1 MTAQTDS
8 GGGLPPLLELSKV
21 SKSFGGIAAL
31 KDVDMTL
38 QAGEI
43 HGLVGENGAGKSTTM
58 KIIAGVYHD
67 YDGEMRIDGTKVHF
81 RSAREALAAGI
92 GMVHQEL
99 STVPDLTVA
108 ENVFL
113 GHQPLTKM
121 GTVDWARIN
130 KEATRLIASLGLDID
145 PKTRMGSLPV
155 GLQQLVELS
164 RVLFSGARI
173 IILDEPTSALSPPEV
188 KRLFDVLRK
197 IKADGRGIIFIS
209 HFLDDVLEIS
219 DTVTVFRNGKK
230 VVTESA
236 ATLTKDAVISHMIGR
251 GSIDMH
257 MGESADLAGDDS
269 KPVVLA
275 AEAIG
280 DGRQLRDVSLKLRA
294 GEITGVYGF
303 MGCGQIEL
311 ARALF
316 GKIPIKHG
324 RFLLDGSQKSFKST
338 AAARGEGIAFV
349 PENRR
354 MMLFRTE
361 PVYKNVSIAIL
372 DRIHRLLLKPKSER
386 SIAGTRA
393 KDLQIRPPNPNM
405 MLGSLSG
412 GNQQKVAL
420 AKWLTHLPKVLILSE
435 PTRGMD
441 VGAKEDVIRIVKDL
455 RDRGVAILVLS
466 TEPETI
472 LTLADRVSVLRK
484 GRVAKEFNTGTIHK
498 ADLLAAA

>member
-1 MTAQTDS
+1 MPTMTA
-8 GGGLPPLLELSKV
+8 KC
-21 SKSFGGIAAL
+21 AL
-31 KDVDMTL
+31 T
-38 QAGEI
+38 A
-43 HGLVGENGAGKSTTM
+43 
-58 KIIAGVYHD
+58 
-67 YDGEMRIDGTKVHF
+67 RKVHF

-99 STVPDLTVA
+99 STIPDLTVA

-130 KEATRLIASLGLDID
+130 KEAKRLIASLGLDID

-230 VVTESA
+230 VVTEAA

-257 MGESADLAGDDS
+257 MGESADLTGDDS

-280 DGRQLRDVSLKLRA
+280 DGKQLRDVSLKLRA

-316 GKIPIKHG
+316 GKIRIKQG

-349 PENRR
+349 PESRR

-361 PVYKNVSIAIL
+361 PVYKNISIAIL
-372 DRIHRLLLKPKSER
+372 DRIHRLLLKPQR
-386 SIAGTRA
+386 RAGHRRHAGQGFADQAAQPQHDAGLALGRQPAEGGAGQMADPSSQGAHPLGADARHGCGRQGRRDPHRQGPARQGRCHPGAFNRTGNHPDA
-393 KDLQIRPPNPNM
+393 GRPR
-405 MLGSLSG
+405 
-412 GNQQKVAL
+412 
-420 AKWLTHLPKVLILSE
+420 E
-435 PTRGMD
+435 
-441 VGAKEDVIRIVKDL
+441 
-455 RDRGVAILVLS
+455 
-466 TEPETI
+466 
-472 LTLADRVSVLRK
+472 
-484 GRVAKEFNTGTIHK
+484 RVAQGAGCKRIQQRAQSTRPTFWRRHRGSGHEH
-498 ADLLAAA
+498 D